1 MLDLLRRNASGPFG
15 LTLIILLVLAFS
27 VWGIGDIFRNYDVGT
42 LARIG
47 DREVDSQEFLFRYNR
62 EINRL
67 SNELERFVSN
77 EEARDSGIDIQIL
90 SNLLVEKTLNS
101 SADRMKL
108 RPSDNSLTER
118 LKNTNSF
125 RNAFNQFDKNV
136 FNQVLRQNGITE
148 DLFFTMERDSI
159 AQTQIYRALFEN
171 LTISK
176 EFSNLIYRFQNEDR
190 NVEYLVLNTN
200 TENVNTYEINNE
212 ELLNYYNKNKD
223 SYKSES
229 KRDFTLISLLK
240 SELSSL
246 IEVEEDIIKEIYE
259 NNLSNYETPEKRTY
273 YVIPF
278 NSSEEVNLALNNFEE
293 NTDINNI
300 IVSRGLSVEDVL
312 QSSLSLEEGLNN
324 AISNKAFEVDKN
336 ILTGPVPGPFG
347 PTLVYVT
354 EIESSFKKT
363 FLEVKEKIAQDYKS
377 EETQD
382 KIYEIYNVIEDQ
394 RAEGLTFE
402 EIATE
407 NNLKLSQYSSV
418 NNNGDNFSN
427 SNIDLTLR
435 NSIIETLIFESDIGL
450 EMDPL
455 EDQNGNIIFIR
466 IDNVDEERF
475 LNFDSVQNKVRSDI
489 INQRQKRE
497 LEDKSLQ
504 YLNDINNKNNDLE
517 QIADNLNVA
526 ILTRESLSRY
536 SFDEVFSRSAIQEI
550 FKTNVNKPFK
560 ANVGI
565 GDSIIIGLVTK
576 ISIREEKEVD
586 TETLNQQN
594 EDNLK
599 NELLFTLT
607 EELQKELSSEVYPER
622 LDFLFETINA
632 QGSF

>member
-62 EINRL
+62 EINRI

-90 SNLLVEKTLNS
+90 TNLLVEKTLNS
-101 SADRMKL
+101 SADEMKL

-118 LKNTNSF
+118 LKNTSSF

-148 DLFFTMERDSI
+148 DLFFSMERDSI
-159 AQTQIYRALFEN
+159 AQAQIYRALFEN
-171 LTISK
+171 LNISK
-176 EFSNLIYRFQNEDR
+176 EFSNLIHRFQNEDR
-190 NVEYLVLNTN
+190 SVDYLVLNTN
-200 TENVNTYEINNE
+200 TENVDPYEINNQ
-212 ELLNYYNKNKD
+212 ELLNYYNNNKD
-223 SYKSES
+223 NYKSES
-229 KRDFTLISLLK
+229 KRDFTLLTLLK
-240 SELSSL
+240 SEISSL
-246 IEVEEDIIKEIYE
+246 IEVEEEIIKEIYE
-259 NNLSNYETPEKRTY
+259 NNLSDYETPEKRTY

-278 NSSEEVNLALNNFEE
+278 NSSEEVNSALNNFKE

-300 IVSRGLSVEDVL
+300 IFSRGLSVEDVL
-312 QSSLSLEEGLNN
+312 QSSISLEEGLNE

-336 ILTGPVPGPFG
+336 ILAGPVQGPFG
-347 PTLVYVT
+347 PTLIYVT
-354 EIESSFKKT
+354 KIESSLKKT
-363 FLEVKEKIAQDYKS
+363 FLEVKEKIEQDYKS

-382 KIYEIYNVIEDQ
+382 KIYEIYNIIEDQ
-394 RAEGLTFE
+394 RAAGLTFE
-402 EIATE
+402 EIALE

-418 NNNGDNFSN
+418 NDNGSNFIN
-427 SNIDLTLR
+427 SDIDLALR
-435 NSIIETLIFESDIGL
+435 NLIIETIFDSDIGL

-455 EDQNGNIIFIR
+455 EDQNGNVVFIR
-466 IDNVDEERF
+466 VDNIDEETI
-475 LNFDSVQNKVRSDI
+475 LNFDNVQNEVRSDI
-489 INQRQKRE
+489 INQRQKKD
-497 LEDKSLQ
+497 LEDISFQ
-504 YLNDINNKNNDLE
+504 YLNDINNNINNLE

-526 ILTRESLSRY
+526 ILKRDNLSRY
-536 SFDEVFSRSAIQEI
+536 SFDEVFSRSAIEEI
-550 FKTNVNKPFK
+550 FKTNVNKAFK

-565 GDSIIIGLVTK
+565 GDSIIIGMVTK
-576 ISIREEKEVD
+576 ISIEEQKEAD
-586 TETLNQQN
+586 IEALNQRN

-599 NELLFTLT
+599 NELLIILS

-622 LDFLFETINA
+622 LDFLFETINT

>member
-62 EINRL
+62 EINRI

-90 SNLLVEKTLNS
+90 TNLLVEKTLNS
-101 SADRMKL
+101 SADEMKL

-118 LKNTNSF
+118 LKNTSSF

-148 DLFFTMERDSI
+148 DLFFSMERDSI
-159 AQTQIYRALFEN
+159 AQAQIYRALFEN
-171 LTISK
+171 LNISK
-176 EFSNLIYRFQNEDR
+176 EFSNLIHRFQNEDR
-190 NVEYLVLNTN
+190 SVDYLVLNTN
-200 TENVNTYEINNE
+200 TENVDPYEINNQ
-212 ELLNYYNKNKD
+212 ELLSYYNNNKD
-223 SYKSES
+223 NYKSES
-229 KRDFTLISLLK
+229 KRDFTLLTLLK
-240 SELSSL
+240 SEISSL
-246 IEVEEDIIKEIYE
+246 IEVEEEIIKEIYE
-259 NNLSNYETPEKRTY
+259 NNLSDYETPEKRTY

-278 NSSEEVNLALNNFEE
+278 NSSEEVNSALNNFKE

-300 IVSRGLSVEDVL
+300 IFSRGLSVEDVL
-312 QSSLSLEEGLNN
+312 QSSISLEEGLNE

-336 ILTGPVPGPFG
+336 ILAGPVQGPFG
-347 PTLVYVT
+347 PTLIYVT
-354 EIESSFKKT
+354 KIESSLKKT
-363 FLEVKEKIAQDYKS
+363 FLEVKEKIEQDYKS

-394 RAEGLTFE
+394 RAAGLTFE
-402 EIATE
+402 EIALE

-418 NNNGDNFSN
+418 NDNGSNFSN
-427 SNIDLTLR
+427 SDIDLALR
-435 NSIIETLIFESDIGL
+435 NLIIETIFDSDIGL

-455 EDQNGNIIFIR
+455 EDQNGNVVFIR
-466 IDNVDEERF
+466 VDNIDEETI
-475 LNFDSVQNKVRSDI
+475 LNFDNVQNEVRSDI
-489 INQRQKRE
+489 INQRKKKD
-497 LEDKSLQ
+497 LEDISFQ
-504 YLNDINNKNNDLE
+504 YLNDINNNINNLE

-526 ILTRESLSRY
+526 ILKRDNLSRY
-536 SFDEVFSRSAIQEI
+536 SFDEVFSRSAIEEI
-550 FKTNVNKPFK
+550 FKTNVNKAFK

-565 GDSIIIGLVTK
+565 GDSIIIGMVTK
-576 ISIREEKEVD
+576 ISIEEQKEAD
-586 TETLNQQN
+586 IEALNQRN

-599 NELLFTLT
+599 NELLIILS

-622 LDFLFETINA
+622 LDFLFETINT

>member
-62 EINRL
+62 EINRI

-90 SNLLVEKTLNS
+90 TNLLVEKTLNS
-101 SADRMKL
+101 SADEMKL

-118 LKNTNSF
+118 LKNTSSF

-148 DLFFTMERDSI
+148 DLFFSMERDSI
-159 AQTQIYRALFEN
+159 AQAQIYRALFEN
-171 LTISK
+171 LNISK
-176 EFSNLIYRFQNEDR
+176 EFSNLIHRFQNEDR
-190 NVEYLVLNTN
+190 SVDYLVLNTN
-200 TENVNTYEINNE
+200 TENVDPYEINNQ
-212 ELLNYYNKNKD
+212 ELLNYYNNNKD
-223 SYKSES
+223 NYKSES
-229 KRDFTLISLLK
+229 KRDFTLLTLLK
-240 SELSSL
+240 SEISSL
-246 IEVEEDIIKEIYE
+246 IEVEEEIIKEIYE
-259 NNLSNYETPEKRTY
+259 NNLSDYETPEKRTY

-278 NSSEEVNLALNNFEE
+278 NSSEEVNSALNNFKE

-300 IVSRGLSVEDVL
+300 IFSRGLSVEDVL
-312 QSSLSLEEGLNN
+312 QSSISLEEGLNE

-336 ILTGPVPGPFG
+336 ILAGPVQGPFG
-347 PTLVYVT
+347 PTLIYVT
-354 EIESSFKKT
+354 KIESSLKKT
-363 FLEVKEKIAQDYKS
+363 FLEVKEKIEQDYKS

-394 RAEGLTFE
+394 RAAGLTFE
-402 EIATE
+402 EIALE

-418 NNNGDNFSN
+418 NDNGSNFIN
-427 SNIDLTLR
+427 SDIDLALR
-435 NSIIETLIFESDIGL
+435 NLIIETIFDSDIGL

-455 EDQNGNIIFIR
+455 EDQNGNVVFIR
-466 IDNVDEERF
+466 VDNIDEETI
-475 LNFDSVQNKVRSDI
+475 LNFDNVQNEVRSDI
-489 INQRQKRE
+489 INQRQKKD
-497 LEDKSLQ
+497 LEDISFQ
-504 YLNDINNKNNDLE
+504 YLNDINNNINNLE

-526 ILTRESLSRY
+526 ILKRDNLSRY
-536 SFDEVFSRSAIQEI
+536 SFDEVFSRSAIEEI
-550 FKTNVNKPFK
+550 FKTNVNKAFK

-565 GDSIIIGLVTK
+565 GDSIIIGMVTK
-576 ISIREEKEVD
+576 ISIEEQKEAD
-586 TETLNQQN
+586 IEALNQRN

-599 NELLFTLT
+599 NELLIILS

-622 LDFLFETINA
+622 LDFLFETINT

>member
-62 EINRL
+62 EINRI

-90 SNLLVEKTLNS
+90 TNLLVEKTLNS
-101 SADRMKL
+101 SADKMKL

-148 DLFFTMERDSI
+148 DLFFSMERDSI
-159 AQTQIYRALFEN
+159 AQAQIYRALFEN
-171 LTISK
+171 LNISK
-176 EFSNLIYRFQNEDR
+176 EFSNLIHRFQNEDR
-190 NVEYLVLNTN
+190 SVEYLVLNTN
-200 TENVNTYEINNE
+200 TENVDSYEINNQ
-212 ELLNYYNKNKD
+212 ELLNYYNNNKD
-223 SYKSES
+223 NYKSES
-229 KRDFTLISLLK
+229 KRDFTLLTLLK
-240 SELSSL
+240 SEISSL
-246 IEVEEDIIKEIYE
+246 IEVQEDIIKEIYE
-259 NNLSNYETPEKRTY
+259 NNVSDYETPEKRTY

-278 NSSEEVNLALNNFEE
+278 NSSEEVNLALSNFKE

-300 IVSRGLSVEDVL
+300 IVSRGLSLEDVL
-312 QSSLSLEEGLNN
+312 QSSLSLEEGLND

-336 ILTGPVPGPFG
+336 ILAGPVQGPFG
-347 PTLVYVT
+347 PTLIYVT
-354 EIESSFKKT
+354 KIESSLKKT
-363 FLEVKEKIAQDYKS
+363 FLEVKEKIEQDYKS

-382 KIYEIYNVIEDQ
+382 KIYEIYNIIEDQ
-394 RAEGLTFE
+394 RAAGLTFE
-402 EIATE
+402 EIALE

-418 NNNGDNFSN
+418 NNNGSNFSN

-435 NSIIETLIFESDIGL
+435 NSIIETIFDSDIGL

-455 EDQNGNIIFIR
+455 EDQNGNVVFIR
-466 IDNVDEERF
+466 VDNIDEERL
-475 LNFDSVQNKVRSDI
+475 LNFDNVQKEVRSDI
-489 INQRQKRE
+489 INQRQKKE
-497 LEDKSLQ
+497 LEDISFQ
-504 YLNDINNKNNDLE
+504 YLDDINNNINNLE
-517 QIADNLNVA
+517 QISDNLNVA
-526 ILTRESLSRY
+526 ILKRDNLSRY
-536 SFDEVFSRSAIQEI
+536 SFDEVFSRSAVEEI
-550 FKTNVNKPFK
+550 FKTNVNKAFK

-576 ISIREEKEVD
+576 ISIEEQKESD
-586 TETLNQQN
+586 IEALNQRN

-599 NELLFTLT
+599 NELLIILT

-622 LDFLFETINA
+622 LDFLFETINT

>member
-62 EINRL
+62 EINRI

-90 SNLLVEKTLNS
+90 TNLLVEKTLNS
-101 SADRMKL
+101 SADEMKL

-118 LKNTNSF
+118 LKNTSSF

-148 DLFFTMERDSI
+148 DLFFSMERDSI
-159 AQTQIYRALFEN
+159 AQAQIYRALFEN
-171 LTISK
+171 LNISK
-176 EFSNLIYRFQNEDR
+176 EFSNLIHRFQNEDR
-190 NVEYLVLNTN
+190 SVDYLVLNTN
-200 TENVNTYEINNE
+200 TENVDPYEINNQ
-212 ELLNYYNKNKD
+212 ELLSYYNNNRD
-223 SYKSES
+223 NYKSES
-229 KRDFTLISLLK
+229 KRDFTLLTLLK
-240 SELSSL
+240 SEISSL
-246 IEVEEDIIKEIYE
+246 IEVEEEIIKEIYE
-259 NNLSNYETPEKRTY
+259 NNLSDYETPEKRTY

-278 NSSEEVNLALNNFEE
+278 NSSEEVNSALNNFKE

-312 QSSLSLEEGLNN
+312 QSSISLEEGLNE

-336 ILTGPVPGPFG
+336 ILAGPVQGPFG
-347 PTLVYVT
+347 PTLIYVT
-354 EIESSFKKT
+354 KIESSLKKT
-363 FLEVKEKIAQDYKS
+363 FLEVKEKIEQDYKS

-394 RAEGLTFE
+394 RAAGLTFE
-402 EIATE
+402 EIALE

-418 NNNGDNFSN
+418 NDNGSNFSN
-427 SNIDLTLR
+427 SDIDLALR
-435 NSIIETLIFESDIGL
+435 NLIIETIFDSDIGL

-455 EDQNGNIIFIR
+455 EDQNGNVVFIR
-466 IDNVDEERF
+466 VDNIDEETI
-475 LNFDSVQNKVRSDI
+475 LNFDNVQNEVRSDI
-489 INQRQKRE
+489 INQRQKKD
-497 LEDKSLQ
+497 LEDISFQ
-504 YLNDINNKNNDLE
+504 YLNDINNNINNLE

-526 ILTRESLSRY
+526 ILKRDNLSRY
-536 SFDEVFSRSAIQEI
+536 SFDEVFSRSAIEEI
-550 FKTNVNKPFK
+550 FKTNVNKAFK

-565 GDSIIIGLVTK
+565 GDSIIIGMVTK
-576 ISIREEKEVD
+576 ISIEEQKEAD
-586 TETLNQQN
+586 IEALNQRN

-599 NELLFTLT
+599 NELLIILS

-622 LDFLFETINA
+622 LDFLFETINT

>member
-62 EINRL
+62 EINRI

-90 SNLLVEKTLNS
+90 TNLLVEKTLNS
-101 SADRMKL
+101 SADEMKL

-118 LKNTNSF
+118 LKNTSSF

-136 FNQVLRQNGITE
+136 FNQVLRQNGINE
-148 DLFFTMERDSI
+148 DLFFSMERDSI
-159 AQTQIYRALFEN
+159 AQAQIYRALFEN
-171 LTISK
+171 LNISK
-176 EFSNLIYRFQNEDR
+176 EFSNLIHRFQNEDR
-190 NVEYLVLNTN
+190 SVDYLVLNTN
-200 TENVNTYEINNE
+200 TENVDPYEINNQ
-212 ELLNYYNKNKD
+212 ELLSYYNNNKD
-223 SYKSES
+223 NYKSES
-229 KRDFTLISLLK
+229 KRDFTLLTLLK
-240 SELSSL
+240 SEISSL
-246 IEVEEDIIKEIYE
+246 IEVEEEIIKEIYE
-259 NNLSNYETPEKRTY
+259 NNLSDYETPEKRTY

-278 NSSEEVNLALNNFEE
+278 NSSEEVNSALNNFKE

-312 QSSLSLEEGLNN
+312 QSSISLEEGLNE

-336 ILTGPVPGPFG
+336 ILAGPVQGPFG
-347 PTLVYVT
+347 PTLIYVT
-354 EIESSFKKT
+354 KIESSLKKT
-363 FLEVKEKIAQDYKS
+363 FLEVKEKIEQDYKS

-394 RAEGLTFE
+394 RAAGLTFE
-402 EIATE
+402 EIALE

-418 NNNGDNFSN
+418 NDNGSNFSN
-427 SNIDLTLR
+427 SDIDLALR
-435 NSIIETLIFESDIGL
+435 NLIIETIFDSDIGL

-455 EDQNGNIIFIR
+455 EDQNGNVVFIR
-466 IDNVDEERF
+466 VDNIDEETI
-475 LNFDSVQNKVRSDI
+475 LNFDNVQNEVRSDI
-489 INQRQKRE
+489 INQRKKKD
-497 LEDKSLQ
+497 LEDISFQ
-504 YLNDINNKNNDLE
+504 YLNDINNNINNLE

-526 ILTRESLSRY
+526 ILKRDNLSRY
-536 SFDEVFSRSAIQEI
+536 SFDEVFSRSAIEEI
-550 FKTNVNKPFK
+550 FKTNVNKAFK

-565 GDSIIIGLVTK
+565 GDSIIIGMVTK
-576 ISIREEKEVD
+576 ISIEEQKEAD
-586 TETLNQQN
+586 IEALNQRN
-594 EDNLK
+594 EENLK
-599 NELLFTLT
+599 NELLIILS

-622 LDFLFETINA
+622 LDFLFETINT

>member
-62 EINRL
+62 EINRI

-90 SNLLVEKTLNS
+90 TNLLVEKTLNS
-101 SADRMKL
+101 SADKMKL

-148 DLFFTMERDSI
+148 DLFFSMERDSI
-159 AQTQIYRALFEN
+159 AQAQIYRALFEN
-171 LTISK
+171 LNISK
-176 EFSNLIYRFQNEDR
+176 EFSNLIHRFQNEDR
-190 NVEYLVLNTN
+190 SVEYLVLNTN
-200 TENVNTYEINNE
+200 TENVDSYEINNQ
-212 ELLNYYNKNKD
+212 ELLNYYNNNKD
-223 SYKSES
+223 NYKSES
-229 KRDFTLISLLK
+229 KRDFTLLTLLK
-240 SELSSL
+240 SEISSL
-246 IEVEEDIIKEIYE
+246 IEVEEGIIKEIYE
-259 NNLSNYETPEKRTY
+259 NNLSDYETPEKRTY

-278 NSSEEVNLALNNFEE
+278 NSSEEVNLALNNFKE

-312 QSSLSLEEGLNN
+312 QSSLSLEEGLND

-336 ILTGPVPGPFG
+336 ILAGPVQGPFG
-347 PTLVYVT
+347 PTLIYVT
-354 EIESSFKKT
+354 KIESSLKKT
-363 FLEVKEKIAQDYKS
+363 FLEVKEKIEQDYKS

-382 KIYEIYNVIEDQ
+382 KIYEIYNIIEDQ
-394 RAEGLTFE
+394 RAAGLTFE
-402 EIATE
+402 EIALE

-418 NNNGDNFSN
+418 NNNGSNFSN

-435 NSIIETLIFESDIGL
+435 NLIIETIFDSDIGL

-455 EDQNGNIIFIR
+455 EDQNGNVVFIR
-466 IDNVDEERF
+466 VDNIDEERL
-475 LNFDSVQNKVRSDI
+475 LNFDNVQKEVRSDI
-489 INQRQKRE
+489 INQRQKKE
-497 LEDKSLQ
+497 LEDISFQ
-504 YLNDINNKNNDLE
+504 YLNDINNNINNLE
-517 QIADNLNVA
+517 QISDNLNVA
-526 ILTRESLSRY
+526 ILKRDNLSRY
-536 SFDEVFSRSAIQEI
+536 SFDEVFSRSAIEEI
-550 FKTNVNKPFK
+550 FKTNVNKAFK

-576 ISIREEKEVD
+576 ISIEEQKESD
-586 TETLNQQN
+586 IEALNQRN

-599 NELLFTLT
+599 NELLIILS

-622 LDFLFETINA
+622 LDFLFETINT

>member
-62 EINRL
+62 EINRI

-90 SNLLVEKTLNS
+90 TNLLVEKTLNS
-101 SADRMKL
+101 SADKMKL
-108 RPSDNSLTER
+108 RPSDKSLTER

-148 DLFFTMERDSI
+148 DLFFSMERDSI
-159 AQTQIYRALFEN
+159 AQAQIYRALFEN
-171 LTISK
+171 LNISK
-176 EFSNLIYRFQNEDR
+176 EFSNLIHRFQNEDR
-190 NVEYLVLNTN
+190 SVEYLVLNTN
-200 TENVNTYEINNE
+200 TENVDSYEINNQ
-212 ELLNYYNKNKD
+212 ELLNYYNNNKD
-223 SYKSES
+223 NYKSES
-229 KRDFTLISLLK
+229 KRDFTLLTLLK
-240 SELSSL
+240 SEISSL
-246 IEVEEDIIKEIYE
+246 IEVQEDIIKEIYE
-259 NNLSNYETPEKRTY
+259 NNVSDYETPEKRTY

-278 NSSEEVNLALNNFEE
+278 NSSEEVNLALSNFKE

-312 QSSLSLEEGLNN
+312 QSSLSLEEGLNE

-336 ILTGPVPGPFG
+336 ILAGPVQGPFG
-347 PTLVYVT
+347 PTLIYVT
-354 EIESSFKKT
+354 KIESSLKKT
-363 FLEVKEKIAQDYKS
+363 FLEVKEKIEQDYKS

-382 KIYEIYNVIEDQ
+382 KIYEIYNIIEDQ
-394 RAEGLTFE
+394 RAAGLTFE
-402 EIATE
+402 EIALE

-418 NNNGDNFSN
+418 NNNGSNFSN

-435 NSIIETLIFESDIGL
+435 NSIIETIFDSDIGL

-455 EDQNGNIIFIR
+455 EDQNGNVVFIR
-466 IDNVDEERF
+466 VDNIDEERL
-475 LNFDSVQNKVRSDI
+475 LNFDNVQKEVRSDI
-489 INQRQKRE
+489 INQRQKKE
-497 LEDKSLQ
+497 LEDISFQ
-504 YLNDINNKNNDLE
+504 YLDDINNNINNLE
-517 QIADNLNVA
+517 QISDNLNVA
-526 ILTRESLSRY
+526 ILKRDNLSRY
-536 SFDEVFSRSAIQEI
+536 SFDEVFSRSAVEEI
-550 FKTNVNKPFK
+550 FKTNVNKAFK

-576 ISIREEKEVD
+576 ISIEEQKESD
-586 TETLNQQN
+586 IEALNQRN

-599 NELLFTLT
+599 NELLIILS

-622 LDFLFETINA
+622 LDFLFETINT

>member
-62 EINRL
+62 EINRI

-90 SNLLVEKTLNS
+90 TNLLVEKTLNS
-101 SADRMKL
+101 SADKMKL
-108 RPSDNSLTER
+108 RPSDKSLTER

-148 DLFFTMERDSI
+148 DLFFSMERDSI
-159 AQTQIYRALFEN
+159 AQAQIYRALFEN
-171 LTISK
+171 LNISK
-176 EFSNLIYRFQNEDR
+176 EFSNLIHRFQNEDR
-190 NVEYLVLNTN
+190 NVEYIVLNTD
-200 TENVNTYEINNE
+200 TENIDSYEINNQ
-212 ELLNYYNKNKD
+212 ELLNYYNNNKD
-223 SYKSES
+223 NYKSES
-229 KRDFTLISLLK
+229 KRDFTLLTLLK
-240 SELSSL
+240 SEISSL
-246 IEVEEDIIKEIYE
+246 IEVQEDIIKEIYE
-259 NNLSNYETPEKRTY
+259 NNVSDYETPEKRTY

-278 NSSEEVNLALNNFEE
+278 NSSEEVNSALNNFKE

-312 QSSLSLEEGLNN
+312 QSSISLEEGLNE

-336 ILTGPVPGPFG
+336 ILAGPVQGPFG
-347 PTLVYVT
+347 PTLIYVT
-354 EIESSFKKT
+354 KIESSLKKT
-363 FLEVKEKIAQDYKS
+363 FLEVKEKIEQDYKS
-377 EETQD
+377 GETQD
-382 KIYEIYNVIEDQ
+382 KIYEIYNIIEDQ
-394 RAEGLTFE
+394 RAAGLTFE
-402 EIATE
+402 EIALE

-418 NNNGDNFSN
+418 NNNGSNFSN
-427 SNIDLTLR
+427 PNIDLTLR
-435 NSIIETLIFESDIGL
+435 NLIIETIFDSDIGL

-455 EDQNGNIIFIR
+455 EDQNGNVVFIR
-466 IDNVDEERF
+466 VDNIDEERL
-475 LNFDSVQNKVRSDI
+475 LNFDNVQKEVRSDI
-489 INQRQKRE
+489 INQRQKKK
-497 LEDKSLQ
+497 LEDISFQ
-504 YLNDINNKNNDLE
+504 YLDDINKNINNLE
-517 QIADNLNVA
+517 QISDNLNVA
-526 ILTRESLSRY
+526 ILKRDNLSRY
-536 SFDEVFSRSAIQEI
+536 SFDEVFSRSAVEEI
-550 FKTNVNKPFK
+550 FKTNVNKAFK

-576 ISIREEKEVD
+576 ISIEEQKESD
-586 TETLNQQN
+586 IEALNQRN

-599 NELLFTLT
+599 NELLIILS

-622 LDFLFETINA
+622 LDFLFETINT

>member
-62 EINRL
+62 EINRI

-90 SNLLVEKTLNS
+90 TNLLVEKTLNS
-101 SADRMKL
+101 SADEMKL

-118 LKNTNSF
+118 LKNTSSF

-148 DLFFTMERDSI
+148 DLFFSMERDSI
-159 AQTQIYRALFEN
+159 AQAQIYRALFEN
-171 LTISK
+171 LNISK
-176 EFSNLIYRFQNEDR
+176 EFSNLIHRFQNEDR
-190 NVEYLVLNTN
+190 SVDYLVLNTN
-200 TENVNTYEINNE
+200 TENVDPYEINNQ
-212 ELLNYYNKNKD
+212 ELLSYYNNNKD
-223 SYKSES
+223 NYKSES
-229 KRDFTLISLLK
+229 KRDFTLLTLLK
-240 SELSSL
+240 SEISSL
-246 IEVEEDIIKEIYE
+246 IEVEEEIIKEIYE
-259 NNLSNYETPEKRTY
+259 NNLSDYETPEKRTY

-278 NSSEEVNLALNNFEE
+278 NSSEEVNSALNNFKE

-312 QSSLSLEEGLNN
+312 QSSISLEEGLNE

-336 ILTGPVPGPFG
+336 ILAGPVQGPFG
-347 PTLVYVT
+347 PTLIYVT
-354 EIESSFKKT
+354 KIESSLKKT
-363 FLEVKEKIAQDYKS
+363 FLEVKEKIEQDYKS

-394 RAEGLTFE
+394 RAAGLTFE
-402 EIATE
+402 EIALE

-418 NNNGDNFSN
+418 NDNGSNFSN
-427 SNIDLTLR
+427 SDIDLALR
-435 NSIIETLIFESDIGL
+435 NLIIETIFDSDIGL

-455 EDQNGNIIFIR
+455 EDQNGNVVFIR
-466 IDNVDEERF
+466 VDNIDEERL
-475 LNFDSVQNKVRSDI
+475 LNFDNVQNEVRSDI
-489 INQRQKRE
+489 INQRQKKD
-497 LEDKSLQ
+497 LEDISFQ
-504 YLNDINNKNNDLE
+504 YLNDINNNINNLE

-526 ILTRESLSRY
+526 ILKRDNLSRY
-536 SFDEVFSRSAIQEI
+536 SFDEVFSRSAIEEI
-550 FKTNVNKPFK
+550 FKTNVNKAFK

-565 GDSIIIGLVTK
+565 GDSIIIGMVTK
-576 ISIREEKEVD
+576 ISIEEQKEAD
-586 TETLNQQN
+586 IEALNQRN

-599 NELLFTLT
+599 NELLIILS

-622 LDFLFETINA
+622 LDFLFETINT